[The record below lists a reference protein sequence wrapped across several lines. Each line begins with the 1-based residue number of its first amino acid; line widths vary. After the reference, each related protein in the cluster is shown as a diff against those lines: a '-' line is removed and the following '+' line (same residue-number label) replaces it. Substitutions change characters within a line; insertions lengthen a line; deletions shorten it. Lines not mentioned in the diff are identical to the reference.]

1 MRRPMLHNP
10 ILAPPPAP
18 LTLRN
23 ARAEL
28 YHRLPAVESQLDEL
42 LGLPTH
48 RALTERLAQPDRTS
62 TTYVQEESVAYFLR
76 EWHRAEQP
84 IARDWLVEQTLN
96 RIDGFIHAH
105 LYGLSG
111 MDEENAYG
119 DVLERVFRTLFDLAS
134 ARGEYYQV
142 RFWNALHRR
151 CIDRYDHYHR
161 REEAEQANRVRDP
174 RDRDDGDVEDPASQ
188 VPDATVGVADRVIS
202 RDEARRIVQHLRDR
216 VTPDQ
221 LEAYMLCKVD
231 RWPIEGA
238 KSPTLCER
246 YGKTPKTINNWIHA
260 VEDAIASLQGGAE

>member
-1 MRRPMLHNP
+1 MRRPILHNP
-10 ILAPPPAP
+10 ILAPPSVP

-28 YHRLPAVESQLDEL
+28 YHRLPVVESQLDEL
-42 LGLPTH
+42 LDLPTH
-48 RALTERLAQPDRTS
+48 RALTERLARRDRTS
-62 TTYVQEESVAYFLR
+62 TAYVQEESVAYFLR
-76 EWHRAEQP
+76 EWHRAEQSV
-84 IARDWLVEQTLN
+84 ARDWLVEQTLD

-111 MDEENAYG
+111 VDEENAYG
-119 DVLERVFRTLFDLAS
+119 DVIERVFRALFDLDGP
-134 ARGEYYQV
+134 RGEYYQV

-161 REEAEQANRVRDP
+161 HEEAEQANRARDP
-174 RDRDDGDVEDPASQ
+174 RDRDNGDAEDLASQ
-188 VPDATVGVADRVIS
+188 VPDVTVGVDDRVIS
-202 RDEARRIVQHLRDR
+202 HYEARRIVQHLRDR

-231 RWPIEGA
+231 GWPIEGA

-246 YGKTPKTINNWIHA
+246 YGKTPKTINNWIHV